1 MGSPEYSAAGVSAAG
16 LGYISP
22 MILLRAVFRWF
33 ATRAVWFVVIVILLA
48 VGMYLLGEFRQ
59 LDAEAARLSELQQK
73 KQQLEQIIDAES
85 VKVSKDAAALR
96 HAPIR
101 VLSAR
106 LVEID
111 REIATLQKRSAWEIV
126 NAPIDHLADQIRLE
140 LLKQQ
145 RDYVENLLL
154 IARATEGLKAANER
168 LDQLRQNH
176 RAIYKRLRANE
187 RQQQRLTDANPVA
200 AYVPWSNAGLH
211 RSRLAAEYDAL
222 FDRNQAA
229 GKAVRKQTRL
239 IAQLGKPGPL
249 APFTVDRGPLQH
261 YPDELDRQITP
272 LEQWQRTH
280 WLARILQPVRD
291 VIPWA
296 LGILIS
302 IILVPPLIKTFF
314 YFVLAPVAAGRPPIR
329 LLSASANVQTGLQAG
344 SDRDPG
350 KTSISG
356 ISRAVAID
364 EAHEL
369 LVHPEFLQSSSLDS
383 PKDTK
388 WLLDWQYPIT
398 SLASGLFALTR
409 IRTTSPTTVVISD
422 KKDPLN
428 EVGQIVVPTGI
439 ALAFQPSNL
448 VGLVQLCGQPVM
460 ITRHWRLGSLTA
472 WLTFQ
477 LRYLVFHGPATLLVK
492 GCRGIRIEQAGSG
505 RSIDQSATI
514 GFCAHLAHAV
524 TRCETF
530 PPYLFGNH
538 SLFDDKFSG
547 GPGFYVYE
555 EVSDLGRKSRIAGRG
570 VEGIMDSLLKIF
582 GI

>member
-1 MGSPEYSAAGVSAAG
+1 
-16 LGYISP
+16 
-22 MILLRAVFRWF
+22 MILLRTIFRWL
-33 ATRAVWFVVIVILLA
+33 ATRAVWFVVIVLLLA

-59 LDAEAARLSELQQK
+59 LDAEAARLSELNEK
-73 KQQLEQIIDAES
+73 KLQLGQTIEAES
-85 VKVSKDAAALR
+85 ARARKDIASVR

-106 LVEID
+106 LAEID
-111 REIATLQKRSAWEIV
+111 RAIATLETRSAWEIV
-126 NAPIDHLADQIRLE
+126 NAPIEHLSDRVRLE

-154 IARATEGLKAANER
+154 IARATEGIHAAQER
-168 LDQLRQNH
+168 LDRLRQNH
-176 RAIYKRLRANE
+176 RTIYERFRANKR
-187 RQQQRLTDANPVA
+187 RQDELIEAHPIGAHLPWTEPGRALGRLK
-200 AYVPWSNAGLH
+200 
-211 RSRLAAEYDAL
+211 AEHETL
-222 FDRNQAA
+222 FERNQAA
-229 GKAVRKQTRL
+229 GQAARKQARL
-239 IAQLGKPGPL
+239 ISGLEKPGPL
-249 APFTVDRGPLQH
+249 AAFAVDRGPLQR
-261 YPDELDRQITP
+261 YPDELDRQIAP
-272 LEQWQRTH
+272 LEEWRQTH
-280 WLARILQPVRD
+280 WLGKILQPVRD

-296 LGILIS
+296 LAILIS
-302 IILVPPLIKTFF
+302 IILVPPLIKAFL
-314 YFVLAPVAAGRPPIR
+314 YFVLAPVAAGRRPIR
-329 LLSASANVQTGLQAG
+329 LLSVSPAAQAGLQAG
-344 SDRDPG
+344 SGSHPDEV
-350 KTSISG
+350 SSSG

-364 EAHEL
+364 DAHEL

-409 IRTTSPTTVVISD
+409 IRTAVPATVVISD

-428 EVGQIVVPTGI
+428 EVGQIVVPAGI

-448 VGLVQLCGQPVM
+448 VGLVQLRGQPVL

-555 EVSDLGRKSRIAGRG
+555 EVSDLGRRSRIGGRG
-570 VEGIMDSLLKIF
+570 VEGVMDSLLKIF

>member
-1 MGSPEYSAAGVSAAG
+1 MGSPEYSAAELSVAG

-22 MILLRAVFRWF
+22 MILLRAIFRWL

-48 VGMYLLGEFRQ
+48 AGMYLVGEFRQ
-59 LDAEAARLSELQQK
+59 FDVEAARLSELQQK
-73 KQQLEQIIDAES
+73 KQQLEQITDAGT
-85 VKVSKDAAALR
+85 VSITRDIAALR
-96 HAPIR
+96 QAPIR
-101 VLSAR
+101 MLGAR

-126 NAPIDHLADQIRLE
+126 NAPIDHLADRVRLE

-154 IARATEGLKAANER
+154 IAQATEGLKAASQR

-176 RAIYKRLRANE
+176 RTIYERLRANE
-187 RQQQRLTDANPVA
+187 RQQQRLTDAFPVA
-200 AYVPWSNAGLH
+200 AYVPWSNAGLM
-211 RSRLAAEYDAL
+211 RSQLKADYESL
-222 FDRNQAA
+222 FERNQAA
-229 GKAVRKQTRL
+229 GQAVRKQTQL
-239 IAQLGKPGPL
+239 IARLGKPGPL
-249 APFTVDRGPLQH
+249 APFAVDRGPIQR
-261 YPDELDRQITP
+261 YSDELDREIAP

-280 WLARILQPVRD
+280 WVAKILQPIRD

-296 LGILIS
+296 VAILIS
-302 IILVPPLIKTFF
+302 IVIVPPLIKAFL
-314 YFVLAPVAAGRPPIR
+314 YFVLAPIAAGRPPIR
-329 LLSASANVQTGLQAG
+329 LLSASPAAQTGLQAG
-344 SDRDPG
+344 SDADPDQ
-350 KTSISG
+350 TRTSG

-364 EAHEL
+364 GAHEL
-369 LVHPEFLQSSSLDS
+369 LVHPEYLQSSSLES
-383 PKDTK
+383 QKDTK

-409 IRTTSPTTVVISD
+409 IRTASPATIVISD

-439 ALAFQPSNL
+439 PLAFQPSNL
-448 VGLVQLCGQPVM
+448 VGLVQLRGQPVM

-555 EVSDLGRKSRIAGRG
+555 EVPDLGRKSRIAGRG
-570 VEGIMDSLLKIF
+570 VEGVMDSLLKVF

>member
-1 MGSPEYSAAGVSAAG
+1 
-16 LGYISP
+16 
-22 MILLRAVFRWF
+22 MILLRAIFRWL
-33 ATRAVWFVVIVILLA
+33 AARAVWFVVIVTLLA
-48 VGMYLLGEFRQ
+48 VGVYLVQEFRQ
-59 LDAEAARLSELQQK
+59 LDAEASKLSGMQQQK
-73 KQQLEQIIDAES
+73 SRLEQVAAVESAKATRAVAE
-85 VKVSKDAAALR
+85 LR
-96 HAPIR
+96 HAPAR
-101 VLSAR
+101 QLGAR
-106 LVEID
+106 LIKLD
-111 REIATLQKRSAWEIV
+111 REIASFPERGAFDVVT
-126 NAPIDHLADQIRLE
+126 APIEVLSDRVRLE
-140 LLKQQ
+140 ILKQQ
-145 RDYVENLLL
+145 RDYIENLLL
-154 IARATEGLKAANER
+154 IAQATEGLQAANR
-168 LDQLRQNH
+168 KLDQLKDSH
-176 RAIYKRLRANE
+176 RAVYALLRAKQ
-187 RQQQRLTDANPVA
+187 RQQDRLTAANPVA
-200 AYVPWSNAGLH
+200 AYLPWSNAGL
-211 RSRLAAEYDAL
+211 RRGQLKAEYDAL

-229 GKAVRKQTRL
+229 AQSVRKQERL
-239 IAQLGKPGPL
+239 IAQLGKPGTM
-249 APFTVDRGPLQH
+249 APFAVDRGPLQR
-261 YPDELDRQITP
+261 YTNEIDRQMAP
-272 LEQWQRTH
+272 LQAWQRTH
-280 WLARILQPVRD
+280 WLAKILQPIRD

-296 LGILIS
+296 LGILVS
-302 IILVPPLIKTFF
+302 IILVPPLIKAFL
-314 YFVLAPVAAGRPPIR
+314 YFVLAPIAAGRSPIR
-329 LLSASANVQTGLQAG
+329 LLSANSAAQAGLQTGA
-344 SDRDPG
+344 DRDPDP
-350 KTSISG
+350 TSTSG
-356 ISRAVAID
+356 ISRAVALD
-364 EAHEL
+364 DAHEL

-409 IRTTSPTTVVISD
+409 IRTASPATVVISD

-428 EVGQIVVPTGI
+428 EVGQIVVPDGI

-448 VGLVQLCGQPVM
+448 VGLVQLRGQPVM

-570 VEGIMDSLLKIF
+570 VEGVMDTVLKIF

>member
-1 MGSPEYSAAGVSAAG
+1 
-16 LGYISP
+16 
-22 MILLRAVFRWF
+22 MILLRALVRWF
-33 ATRAVWFVVIVILLA
+33 ATRAVWFVVIVVLLA
-48 VGMYLLGEFRQ
+48 AGMYLVGEFRQ
-59 LDAEAARLSELQQK
+59 FDAEAARLSEMQRK
-73 KQQLEQIIDAES
+73 KQQLEWIADAES
-85 VKVSKDAAALR
+85 ARATSSIVELR
-96 HAPIR
+96 HAPAR

-106 LVEID
+106 LAAID
-111 REIATLQKRSAWEIV
+111 REMATLQKRSAWEIV
-126 NAPIDHLADQIRLE
+126 NAPSEALSDRVRLE

-145 RDYVENLLL
+145 RDYVENLLY
-154 IARATEGLKAANER
+154 IAQATEGIKAANQR
-168 LDQLRQNH
+168 LDQLKRNH
-176 RAIYKRLRANE
+176 RAIYERLQAKA
-187 RQQQRLTDANPVA
+187 RQQKTLTDAYPVA
-200 AYVPWSNAGLH
+200 AYLPWSNAGLM
-211 RSRLAAEYDAL
+211 RSQLEADYDAI
-222 FDRNQAA
+222 FERNQAA
-229 GKAVRKQTRL
+229 GQAVRKQMRV
-239 IAQLGKPGPL
+239 IAQLKKPGAL
-249 APFTVDRGPLQH
+249 APFTVDRGPIQSFS
-261 YPDELDRQITP
+261 DELDRQIAP

-280 WLARILQPVRD
+280 WLVKILQPIRD

-302 IILVPPLIKTFF
+302 IILVPPLIRTFF

-329 LLSASANVQTGLQAG
+329 LLSASPAAVAGLHAG
-344 SDRDPG
+344 SSASPDQ
-350 KTSISG
+350 TSASG

-369 LVHPEFLQSSSLDS
+369 LVHPEYLQSSPVTSQ
-383 PKDTK
+383 KDTK
-388 WLLDWQYPIT
+388 WLLDWQYPI
-398 SLASGLFALTR
+398 SCLAAGLFALTR
-409 IRTTSPTTVVISD
+409 IRATTPATIVISD

-428 EVGQIVVPTGI
+428 EVGQIVVPTGV

-448 VGLVQLCGQPVM
+448 VGLVQLHGQPVM
-460 ITRHWRLGSLTA
+460 ITRHWRLGRLTA

-538 SLFDDKFSG
+538 SLFDDRFSG

-555 EVSDLGRKSRIAGRG
+555 EVPDLGRKSRIAGRG
-570 VEGIMDSLLKIF
+570 LEGVMDSLLKIF

>member
-1 MGSPEYSAAGVSAAG
+1 
-16 LGYISP
+16 
-22 MILLRAVFRWF
+22 MILLRAIVRWL
-33 ATRAVWFVVIVILLA
+33 ATRAVWFVVIVLLLA
-48 VGMYLLGEFRQ
+48 VGMYLLGEFKQ

-73 KQQLEQIIDAES
+73 KLQLGQTVDAES
-85 VKVSKDAAALR
+85 ARARKDVTALR
-96 HAPIR
+96 DAPIR

-106 LVEID
+106 LAEID
-111 REIATLQKRSAWEIV
+111 REIAALETRSAWEIV
-126 NAPIDHLADQIRLE
+126 NAPIEHLSDRVRLE

-154 IARATEGLKAANER
+154 IARATEGLKAARER
-168 LDQLRQNH
+168 LAQLQQIH
-176 RAIYKRLRANE
+176 RAIYERLRANE
-187 RQQQRLTDANPVA
+187 RRQSALIEANPIIA
-200 AYVPWSNAGLH
+200 HLPWTEPGRALG
-211 RSRLAAEYDAL
+211 RLKAERETI
-222 FDRNQAA
+222 FERNQAA
-229 GKAVRKQTRL
+229 GQAARKQTQL
-239 IAQLGKPGPL
+239 ISALGTPGPL
-249 APFTVDRGPLQH
+249 APFVVDRGPLKR
-261 YPDELDRQITP
+261 YSDELDRQITP
-272 LEQWQRTH
+272 LEEWRRTH
-280 WLARILQPVRD
+280 WLAKILQPIRD

-296 LGILIS
+296 LAMLVS
-302 IILVPPLIKTFF
+302 IILVPPLIKALL
-314 YFVLAPVAAGRPPIR
+314 YFALAPIAARRPPIR
-329 LLSASANVQTGLQAG
+329 LTSANPAAQAGLQAG
-344 SDRDPG
+344 SGTDSDEI
-350 KTSISG
+350 SSSG

-364 EAHEL
+364 DAHEL

-409 IRTTSPTTVVISD
+409 IRTAVPATVVISD

-439 ALAFQPSNL
+439 ALAFQSSNL
-448 VGLVQLCGQPVM
+448 VGLVQLRGQPVM

-555 EVSDLGRKSRIAGRG
+555 EVSDLGRKARIGGRG
-570 VEGIMDSLLKIF
+570 VEGILDSLLKIF

>member
-1 MGSPEYSAAGVSAAG
+1 
-16 LGYISP
+16 
-22 MILLRAVFRWF
+22 MILLRAIVRWL
-33 ATRAVWFVVIVILLA
+33 ATRAVWFVAIVILLA
-48 VGMYLLGEFRQ
+48 AGMYLVGEFRQ
-59 LDAEAARLSELQQK
+59 FDAEAARLSEMQQK
-73 KQQLEQIIDAES
+73 KQILERITDAETARVTRDIADLS
-85 VKVSKDAAALR
+85 G
-96 HAPIR
+96 APIR
-101 VLSAR
+101 VLNAR
-106 LVEID
+106 LVELD
-111 REIATLQKRSAWEIV
+111 RRISSFPERSVLEAV
-126 NAPIDHLADQIRLE
+126 SAPVDELSDRVRLE

-154 IARATEGLKAANER
+154 IAQATAGLKAANER
-168 LDQLRQNH
+168 LDRLRKDH
-176 RAIYKRLRANE
+176 RAKYERLRANE
-187 RQQQRLTDANPVA
+187 RQQEKLTEAFPVA
-200 AYVPWSNAGLH
+200 VYVPGSESWRNL
-211 RSRLAAEYDAL
+211 RRLKAEHETL
-222 FDRNQAA
+222 FERNQSAGQAA
-229 GKAVRKQTRL
+229 RKQAQRIARL
-239 IAQLGKPGPL
+239 GQPGPL
-249 APFTVDRGPLQH
+249 APFAVDRGPIQR
-261 YPDELDRQITP
+261 YSDALDRQIAP
-272 LEQWQRTH
+272 LEEWQRRH
-280 WLARILQPVRD
+280 WLARILQPIRD

-296 LGILIS
+296 LGILVS
-302 IILVPPLIKTFF
+302 IILVPPLIKTFL
-314 YFVLAPVAAGRPPIR
+314 YFVLAPIAAGRPPIR
-329 LLSASANVQTGLQAG
+329 LLTARPAAEITFDEVST
-344 SDRDPG
+344 
-350 KTSISG
+350 SG

-364 EAHEL
+364 DTHEL

-409 IRTTSPTTVVISD
+409 IRTAAPATVVISD

-448 VGLVQLCGQPVM
+448 VGLIQLRGQPVM

-524 TRCETF
+524 ARCETF

-570 VEGIMDSLLKIF
+570 VEGVMDSLLRIF

>member
-1 MGSPEYSAAGVSAAG
+1 
-16 LGYISP
+16 
-22 MILLRAVFRWF
+22 MILLRAIFRWL
-33 ATRAVWFVVIVILLA
+33 AARAVWFVVIVTLLA
-48 VGMYLLGEFRQ
+48 VGVYLVQEFRQ
-59 LDAEAARLSELQQK
+59 LDAEASKLSGMQQQK
-73 KQQLEQIIDAES
+73 SRLEQIAAVESAKATRAVAE
-85 VKVSKDAAALR
+85 LR
-96 HAPIR
+96 HAPAR
-101 VLSAR
+101 QLGAR
-106 LVEID
+106 LIKLD
-111 REIATLQKRSAWEIV
+111 REIASFPERGTFDV
-126 NAPIDHLADQIRLE
+126 VTAPIEVLSDRVRLE
-140 LLKQQ
+140 ILKQQ
-145 RDYVENLLL
+145 RDYIENLLL
-154 IARATEGLKAANER
+154 IAQATEGLQAANR
-168 LDQLRQNH
+168 KLDQLKDSH
-176 RAIYKRLRANE
+176 RAVYALLRAKQ
-187 RQQQRLTDANPVA
+187 RQQDRLTAANPVA
-200 AYVPWSNAGLH
+200 AYLPWSNAGLR
-211 RSRLAAEYDAL
+211 RSQLKAEYDAL

-229 GKAVRKQTRL
+229 AQSVRKQARL
-239 IAQLGKPGPL
+239 IAQLGKPGTL
-249 APFTVDRGPLQH
+249 APFAVDRGPLQR
-261 YPDELDRQITP
+261 YATELDRQMAP
-272 LEQWQRTH
+272 LQEWQRSH
-280 WLARILQPVRD
+280 WLAKVLQPIRD

-302 IILVPPLIKTFF
+302 IILVPPLIKAFL
-314 YFVLAPVAAGRPPIR
+314 YFVLAPIAAGRSPIR
-329 LLSASANVQTGLQAG
+329 LLSANPAAQAGLQTGA
-344 SDRDPG
+344 DRDPDP
-350 KTSISG
+350 TSTSG
-356 ISRAVAID
+356 ISRAVALD
-364 EAHEL
+364 DAHEL

-409 IRTTSPTTVVISD
+409 IRTATPATVVISD

-428 EVGQIVVPTGI
+428 EVGQIVVPDGI

-448 VGLVQLCGQPVM
+448 VGLVQLRGQPVM

-570 VEGIMDSLLKIF
+570 VEGVMDTVLKIF

>member
-1 MGSPEYSAAGVSAAG
+1 
-16 LGYISP
+16 
-22 MILLRAVFRWF
+22 MILLRSILRWL
-33 ATRAVWFVVIVILLA
+33 ATRAVWFVVIVLLLA
-48 VGMYLLGEFRQ
+48 LGMYLVQEFRQ
-59 LDAEAARLSELQQK
+59 LDAEASKLTGMQQK
-73 KQQLEQIIDAES
+73 KSWLEQITDAETAKATRA
-85 VKVSKDAAALR
+85 VAELR
-96 HAPIR
+96 QAPAR
-101 VLSAR
+101 KLGAR
-106 LVEID
+106 LTEID
-111 REIATLQKRSAWEIV
+111 REIASFPESGVFDVVT
-126 NAPIDHLADQIRLE
+126 APIEMLSDRIRLE

-154 IARATEGLKAANER
+154 IAQATEGLRAASR
-168 LDQLRQNH
+168 KLDELKRNH
-176 RAIYKRLRANE
+176 RAIYDELRENE
-187 RQQQRLTDANPVA
+187 RRQENLTGASPVA
-200 AYVPWSNAGLH
+200 AYLPWTGAGL
-211 RSRLAAEYDAL
+211 RRRQLAAEYDGL

-229 GKAVRKQTRL
+229 AQAVRKQARL
-239 IAQLGKPGPL
+239 IAQLGKPGTL
-249 APFTVDRGPLQH
+249 GPFTVDRTPLRR
-261 YPDELDRQITP
+261 YADALDRQIAP
-272 LEQWQRTH
+272 LEEWQRTH
-280 WLARILQPVRD
+280 WLAKILQPVRD

-296 LGILIS
+296 LAILVS
-302 IILVPPLIKTFF
+302 IILVPPLIKAFL

-329 LLSASANVQTGLQAG
+329 LLTVNPAAQAGLQAG
-344 SDRDPG
+344 SGTNPDEI
-350 KTSISG
+350 SSSG

-364 EAHEL
+364 DAHEL

-388 WLLDWQYPIT
+388 WLLDWQYPVT

-409 IRTTSPTTVVISD
+409 IRTAVPATVVISD

-428 EVGQIVVPTGI
+428 EVGQIAVPAGI

-448 VGLVQLCGQPVM
+448 VGLVQLRGQPVM

-492 GCRGIRIEQAGSG
+492 GCRGIRVEQAGSG

-538 SLFDDKFSG
+538 SLFDDRFSG

-555 EVSDLGRKSRIAGRG
+555 EVSDLGRKTRIGGRG

>member
-1 MGSPEYSAAGVSAAG
+1 
-16 LGYISP
+16 
-22 MILLRAVFRWF
+22 
-33 ATRAVWFVVIVILLA
+33 
-48 VGMYLLGEFRQ
+48 
-59 LDAEAARLSELQQK
+59 
-73 KQQLEQIIDAES
+73 
-85 VKVSKDAAALR
+85 
-96 HAPIR
+96 

-111 REIATLQKRSAWEIV
+111 REIATLEKRSAWEIV
-126 NAPIDHLADQIRLE
+126 NAPIDHLADRIRLE

-154 IARATEGLKAANER
+154 IARAAEGRKAANER
-168 LDQLRQNH
+168 IDQLRQNH
-176 RAIYKRLRANE
+176 RAIYERLRANE
-187 RQQQRLTDANPVA
+187 RQQQRLTDAFPVA
-200 AYVPWSNAGLH
+200 AYVPWSNAGLM
-211 RSRLAAEYDAL
+211 RSQLKADHETL

-229 GKAVRKQTRL
+229 GQAVRKQARL
-239 IAQLGKPGPL
+239 IERLGKPGTL
-249 APFTVDRGPLQH
+249 APFAVDGGPLQR
-261 YPDELDRQITP
+261 YPAELERQIAP

-280 WLARILQPVRD
+280 WLAKLLQPIRD
-291 VIPWA
+291 VVPWA

-302 IILVPPLIKTFF
+302 IILVPPLIKAFL
-314 YFVLAPVAAGRPPIR
+314 YFVLAPVAARRPPIR
-329 LLSASANVQTGLQAG
+329 LLSAGHAAQAGLQTG
-344 SDRDPG
+344 SDKDPDQ
-350 KTSISG
+350 TSTSG
-356 ISRAVAID
+356 ISRAVVID
-364 EAHEL
+364 DAHEL

-383 PKDTK
+383 QKDTK

-409 IRTTSPTTVVISD
+409 IRTASPATVVISD

-448 VGLVQLCGQPVM
+448 VGLVQLRGQPVM

-555 EVSDLGRKSRIAGRG
+555 EVSDLGRKSRVAGRG
-570 VEGIMDSLLKIF
+570 VEGVMDSLLKIF

>member
-1 MGSPEYSAAGVSAAG
+1 V
-16 LGYISP
+16 
-22 MILLRAVFRWF
+22 ILLRAIFRWL
-33 ATRAVWFVVIVILLA
+33 AARAVWFVVIVILLA
-48 VGMYLLGEFRQ
+48 VGVYLLQEFRQ
-59 LDAEAARLSELQQK
+59 LNAEASKLSAMQPQK
-73 KQQLEQIIDAES
+73 SWLEQVTAAETAQATRA
-85 VKVSKDAAALR
+85 VADLR
-96 HAPIR
+96 HAPAR
-101 VLSAR
+101 ELGAR
-106 LVEID
+106 LTRID
-111 REIATLQKRSAWEIV
+111 REIASFPQRGAFDVVT
-126 NAPIDHLADQIRLE
+126 APIDVLSDRIRLE
-140 LLKQQ
+140 LLRQQ
-145 RDYVENLLL
+145 RDYIESLLL
-154 IARATEGLKAANER
+154 IAQATEGLKAANRKLGELQR
-168 LDQLRQNH
+168 NH
-176 RAIYKRLRANE
+176 RAVYALLRANQ
-187 RQQQRLTDANPVA
+187 RQQDRLTAANPVA
-200 AYVPWSNAGLH
+200 AYLPWSNAGL
-211 RSRLAAEYDAL
+211 RRGQLKAEYDAL

-229 GKAVRKQTRL
+229 AQSVRKQERL
-239 IAQLGKPGPL
+239 IERLGKPGTL
-249 APFTVDRGPLQH
+249 APFAVDRGPLQR
-261 YPDELDRQITP
+261 YTDEFDRQMAP
-272 LEQWQRTH
+272 LQEWQRTH
-280 WLARILQPVRD
+280 WLAKVLQPIRD

-302 IILVPPLIKTFF
+302 IILVPPLIKAFL

-329 LLSASANVQTGLQAG
+329 LLSVHPAAQAGLQVDSGANPDEI
-344 SDRDPG
+344 S
-350 KTSISG
+350 SSG

-364 EAHEL
+364 DAHEL

-409 IRTTSPTTVVISD
+409 IRTATPETVVISD

-428 EVGQIVVPTGI
+428 EVGQIVVPDGI

-448 VGLVQLCGQPVM
+448 VGLVQLRGQPVM

-538 SLFDDKFSG
+538 SLFDDRFSG

-555 EVSDLGRKSRIAGRG
+555 EVSEFGRKSRIAGRG
-570 VEGIMDSLLKIF
+570 IEGIMDSLLKIF